1 MEDCNIL
8 DCNLYEAI
16 TIIKGRWTMFILYEL
31 EQAQTFSYLHSRFL
45 FLTNAQLSRSLKQLI
60 EFNLII
66 KKDNKYHLTTKAVSL
81 LPILDQLEDW
91 YTINFGS
98 IEQ

>member
-16 TIIKGRWTMFILYEL
+16 NIIKGRWTMFILYEL
-31 EQAQTFSYLHSRFL
+31 EQEQTFSYLQNRFL

-60 EFNLII
+60 EFDLIV
-66 KKDNKYHLTTKAVSL
+66 KTDNKY
-81 LPILDQLEDW
+81 
-91 YTINFGS
+91 
-98 IEQ
+98 